1 MLVYEFKLKGKQ
13 NQYNLLD
20 EAIRTGEFIRN
31 SCLRFWMDAKPE
43 DKINRFA
50 LNKYCKVLADNPEFP
65 WAKKLNSMARQSH
78 AERAWVAI
86 SRFYENCKKRRDP
99 ASPQGARE
107 RSARQQIPG
116 KKADA
121 TPRRQKA
128 QGNAHQAGFP
138 KFKKFSRSVE
148 YKTTGW
154 KISEDRKT
162 IKFTDGFKAG
172 TFKLIGSRDLH
183 YYPLKSIKRVRVVRR
198 ADGYYAQFCID
209 QERLENIK
217 TTGKSIGLDVGIKEF
232 YTDSNGDTIANPK
245 YLRKSEKRLKRLQRR
260 LSKCEQGSKS
270 RKKFHKRLAKQ
281 HLKVSRQRKDFV
293 VKTARALCQSND
305 LIAVEDLQV
314 KNMVRNHK
322 LAKSISDASW
332 SMFTT
337 CLEYFGKVFNREIV
351 SVKPHFT
358 SQNCSSCGEIVKKSL
373 SVRTHVCSCGT
384 VLDRDHNAAINI
396 LNRAGHAQINAPG
409 QINLC
414 QLSESLA
421 DKLAG

>member
-13 NQYNLLD
+13 NQYHLLD
-20 EAIRTGEFIRN
+20 EAILTGQFIQN
-31 SCLRFWMDAKPE
+31 SCIRFWMDSKKE

-50 LNKYCKVLADNPEFP
+50 LNKYCKVLADNPDFP

-78 AERAWVAI
+78 AERAWASI
-86 SRFYENCKKRRDP
+86 SRFYENCKK
-99 ASPQGARE
+99 
-107 RSARQQIPG
+107 QIPG
-116 KKADA
+116 KKAVRPRDDA
-121 TPRRQKA
+121 SRKGTRTKT
-128 QGNAHQAGFP
+128 GFP
-138 KFKKFSRSVE
+138 KFKKFARSVE

-154 KISEDRKT
+154 KVSEDRKT

-172 TFKLIGSRDLH
+172 IFKLVGSRDLH
-183 YYPLKSIKRVRVVRR
+183 FYPLKSIKRVRVVKR

-209 QERLENIK
+209 HERLED
-217 TTGKSIGLDVGIKEF
+217 TQPTGNAIGLDVGIKEF
-232 YTDSNGDTIANPK
+232 YTDSNGDTVSNPK

-260 LSKCEQGSKS
+260 LSKCKKGSKN
-270 RKKFHKRLAKQ
+270 RKKFQKKLAKQ

-305 LIAVEDLQV
+305 LIVIEDLKV
-314 KNMVRNHK
+314 TNMGKNHK

-332 SMFTT
+332 SMFRTW
-337 CLEYFGKVFNREIV
+337 LEYFGKVFNREIIA
-351 SVKPHFT
+351 VKPHFT

-373 SVRTHVCSCGT
+373 SVRTHVCSCGC

-396 LNRAGHAQINAPG
+396 LNRAGYAQINAPG

>member
-13 NQYNLLD
+13 YQYDLLD
-20 EAIRTGEFIRN
+20 EAICTGRFIRN
-31 SCLRFWMDAKPE
+31 SCLKFWMDAKKE

-78 AERAWVAI
+78 AERAWAAI
-86 SRFYENCKKRRDP
+86 SRFYENCKK
-99 ASPQGARE
+99 
-107 RSARQQIPG
+107 QILG
-116 KKADA
+116 KK
-121 TPRRQKA
+121 
-128 QGNAHQAGFP
+128 GFP

-148 YKTTGW
+148 YKTTGY
-154 KISEDRKT
+154 KIYEDIKT

-172 TFKLIGSRDLH
+172 TFKLIGSRYLH
-183 YYPLKSIKRVRVVRR
+183 LYPLKSIKRVRVVRK

-209 QERLENIK
+209 QERLEDTK
-217 TTGKSIGLDVGIKEF
+217 PTGKSIGLDVGIKEF
-232 YTDSNGDTIANPK
+232 YTDSNGDTVANPK

-260 LSKCEQGSKS
+260 LSKCQKGSKNT
-270 RKKFHKRLAKQ
+270 KKFQKRLAKQ

-293 VKTARALCQSND
+293 VKTARALCESND

-332 SMFTT
+332 SMFRIW
-337 CLEYFGKVFNREIV
+337 LEYFGKVFNREIV
-351 SVKPHFT
+351 AVKPHFT

-373 SVRTHVCSCGT
+373 SVRTHICGCGT
-384 VLDRDHNAAINI
+384 ILDRDHNAAINI
-396 LNRAGHAQINAPG
+396 LSRAGHAQTKASG

-414 QLSESLA
+414 KLSESLA

>member
-1 MLVYEFKLKGKQ
+1 MLVYELKLKGKPH
-13 NQYNLLD
+13 QYDLLD
-20 EAIRTGEFIRN
+20 EAIRTGQFIQN

-78 AERAWVAI
+78 AERAWSAI
-86 SRFYENCKKRRDP
+86 SRFYENCKK
-99 ASPQGARE
+99 
-107 RSARQQIPG
+107 QIPG
-116 KKADA
+116 KK
-121 TPRRQKA
+121 
-128 QGNAHQAGFP
+128 NYP

-148 YKTTGW
+148 YKTTGY
-154 KISEDRKT
+154 KIYEDRKT

-183 YYPLKSIKRVRVVRR
+183 YYPLKSIKRVRVVRK
-198 ADGYYAQFCID
+198 ADGYYVQFCID
-209 QERLENIK
+209 QERLEDTK
-217 TTGKSIGLDVGIKEF
+217 PTGKSIGLDVGIKEF
-232 YTDSNGDTIANPK
+232 YTDSNGDICSNPK

-260 LSKCEQGSKS
+260 LSKCQKGSKN
-270 RKKFHKRLAKQ
+270 RKKFQKKLAKQ
-281 HLKVSRQRKDFV
+281 HLLVSRQRKDFV
-293 VKTARALCQSND
+293 VKTARALCESND
-305 LIAVEDLQV
+305 IIAVEDLQV
-314 KNMVRNHK
+314 KNMVKNHK

-332 SMFTT
+332 SMFRTW
-337 CLEYFGKVFNREIV
+337 LEYFGKVFNREIV
-351 SVKPHFT
+351 AVQPHFT

-373 SVRTHVCSCGT
+373 SVRTHVCGCGT
-384 VLDRDHNAAINI
+384 ILDRDHNAAINI
-396 LNRAGHAQINAPG
+396 LNRAGHAQIKASG

>member
-1 MLVYEFKLKGKQ
+1 MLVYELKLKGKRH
-13 NQYNLLD
+13 QYDLLD
-20 EAIRTGEFIRN
+20 EAIRTGQFIQN
-31 SCLRFWMDAKPE
+31 ACLRLWMDAKPE

-78 AERAWVAI
+78 AERAWSAI
-86 SRFYENCKKRRDP
+86 SRFYDNCKK
-99 ASPQGARE
+99 
-107 RSARQQIPG
+107 QIPG
-116 KKADA
+116 KK
-121 TPRRQKA
+121 
-128 QGNAHQAGFP
+128 GFP

-148 YKTTGW
+148 YKTCGW
-154 KISEDRKT
+154 KVSEDRKT

-172 TFKLIGSRDLH
+172 TFKLVGSRDLH
-183 YYPLKSIKRVRVVRR
+183 YYPLKSLKRVRVIRK

-209 QERLENIK
+209 QERLEI
-217 TTGKSIGLDVGIKEF
+217 TEPTGKSIGLDVGIKEF
-232 YTDSNGDTIANPK
+232 YTDSNGDTCSNPK

-260 LSKCEQGSKS
+260 LSKCQKGSKN
-270 RKKFHKRLAKQ
+270 RKKFQKRLAKQ

-293 VKTARALCQSND
+293 VKNARALCQSND

-332 SMFTT
+332 SMFRTW
-337 CLEYFGKVFNREIV
+337 LKYFGKVFNRKIV
-351 SVKPHFT
+351 AVEPHFT

-373 SVRTHVCSCGT
+373 SVRTHICGCGT
-384 VLDRDHNAAINI
+384 ILDRDHNAAINI
-396 LNRAGHAQINAPG
+396 LNRAGHAQTKASG

-414 QLSESLA
+414 KLSESLA